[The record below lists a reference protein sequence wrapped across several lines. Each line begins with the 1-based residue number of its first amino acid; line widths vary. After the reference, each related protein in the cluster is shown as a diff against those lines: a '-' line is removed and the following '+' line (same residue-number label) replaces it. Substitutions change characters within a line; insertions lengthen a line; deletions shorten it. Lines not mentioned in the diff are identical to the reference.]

1 MAVAGRRSAVD
12 GRVLRGR
19 RNRQAVVASFL
30 TLIEEG
36 DLRPTARAIAD
47 RAGVSLRS
55 VFQHFEDLEQIYAA
69 AGQLENE
76 KLDPMLQPVDRRLS
90 LDARLETFVARRRE
104 LLETLDPVAR
114 AARLREPFSAQLQA
128 NRDRLIQLSR
138 QQCEATFARE
148 LSRLK
153 EAARRQLLDA
163 MAVSTSWSSWY
174 FLTEEMGLGP
184 DAATDA
190 IRTNLRSLLKSS

>member
-12 GRVLRGR
+12 GRVLRGQ

-30 TLIEEG
+30 ALIEEG
-36 DLRPTARAIAD
+36 DLRPTAREIAD

-76 KLDPMLQPVDRRLS
+76 KLAPMLQPVDRRLS

-128 NRDRLIQLSR
+128 NRDRLIELSR
-138 QQCEATFARE
+138 QQCEATFGRE
-148 LSRLK
+148 LSGLK
-153 EAARRQLLDA
+153 HAARCQLLDA
-163 MAVSTSWSSWY
+163 LAVSTSWASWY
-174 FLTEEMGLGP
+174 FLTEEIGLSP
-184 DAATDA
+184 DAAIA
-190 IRTNLRSLLKSS
+190 VIRTNLRSLLKSS

>member
-1 MAVAGRRSAVD
+1 MAVAGRREDVD

-19 RNRQAVVASFL
+19 RNRQAVVSSFL
-30 TLIEEG
+30 ALIEEG
-36 DLRPTARAIAD
+36 DLRPTAREIAD

-55 VFQHFEDLEQIYAA
+55 VFQHFDDLEQIYAA

-76 KLDPMLQPVDRRLS
+76 KLAPMLQPVDRRLA
-90 LDARLETFVARRRE
+90 LEARLEAFLARRRE

-128 NRDRLIQLSR
+128 NRDRLIELSR
-138 QQCEATFARE
+138 EQCEATFSRE
-148 LSRLK
+148 LNRL
-153 EAARRQLLDA
+153 AAGARGALLDA
-163 MAVSTSWSSWY
+163 LTVSTSWSSWY
-174 FLTEEMGLGP
+174 FLTEELGLGA
-184 DAATDA
+184 DAATAA